1 MSVTHMTS
9 EARDNTILALVRTL
23 YVNGQATAQMLD
35 AGERLGQAMGLK
47 VTLIVRWGEL
57 QLRSEDNG
65 TIHAYQLPADPT
77 GVEMARVAAAMRE
90 VDDLEAGAVTSHAA
104 AKAIEK
110 ISRDPPAPTW
120 LFALA
125 AAAGAV
131 ALAVIFGVSHL
142 AAAALI
148 FVTAGVGAILRRRLA
163 RLSANPFVQPFCAA
177 LLAGFIGGIAVRYD
191 LSSSLRLVAV
201 CPCMILVPG
210 PHILNGA
217 LDLVTGRIPL
227 GAARLLYAGVIIA
240 AISIGL
246 LIGLA
251 LLGVSLP
258 IEEPGRAV
266 PLWQDVIA
274 AGVAVAAYS
283 IFFSTPP
290 AMLPWPIA
298 IGMLA
303 HALHW
308 ATLAT
313 LGSGVV
319 TSALVACVVVGLILT
334 PVSRRT
340 HMPFA
345 AIGFASVVSMLPGVY
360 LFRLTSGLVQ
370 IAASA
375 QPSSELIGATF
386 ADGMTAGIVIV
397 AMSFG
402 LIIPKL
408 IIDYLSEK
416 SRRANP

>member
-1 MSVTHMTS
+1 MTS

-47 VTLIVRWGEL
+47 VTLFVRWGEL

-65 TIHAYQLPADPT
+65 AIRAYQLPADPT

-148 FVTAGVGAILRRRLA
+148 FVTAGVGGILRRRLA

>member
-1 MSVTHMTS
+1 MTS
-9 EARDNTILALVRTL
+9 EARDNTILAVVRTL

-177 LLAGFIGGIAVRYD
+177 LVAGFIGGIAVRYD

>member
-177 LLAGFIGGIAVRYD
+177 LVAGFIGGIAVRYD

>member
-1 MSVTHMTS
+1 MTS
-9 EARDNTILALVRTL
+9 EARDNTILAVVRTL

-148 FVTAGVGAILRRRLA
+148 FVTAGVGGILRRRLA

-251 LLGVSLP
+251 LLGVHCRLKNP
-258 IEEPGRAV
+258 EEPCPCGR
-266 PLWQDVIA
+266 
-274 AGVAVAAYS
+274 
-283 IFFSTPP
+283 T
-290 AMLPWPIA
+290 
-298 IGMLA
+298 
-303 HALHW
+303 
-308 ATLAT
+308 
-313 LGSGVV
+313 
-319 TSALVACVVVGLILT
+319 
-334 PVSRRT
+334 
-340 HMPFA
+340 
-345 AIGFASVVSMLPGVY
+345 
-360 LFRLTSGLVQ
+360 
-370 IAASA
+370 
-375 QPSSELIGATF
+375 
-386 ADGMTAGIVIV
+386 
-397 AMSFG
+397 
-402 LIIPKL
+402 
-408 IIDYLSEK
+408 
-416 SRRANP
+416 

>member
-1 MSVTHMTS
+1 M
-9 EARDNTILALVRTL
+9 ARDNTILALVRTL

>member
-1 MSVTHMTS
+1 MTS

-47 VTLIVRWGEL
+47 VTLFVRWGEL

-65 TIHAYQLPADPT
+65 TIRAYQLPADPT

>member
-1 MSVTHMTS
+1 MTS
-9 EARDNTILALVRTL
+9 EARDNSLLALVRTL
-23 YVNGQATAQMLD
+23 YVNGQASAQMLD
-35 AGERLGQAMGLK
+35 AGERLGQALGLK

-65 TIHAYQLPADPT
+65 TIRAYQLPADPT

-90 VDDLEAGAVTSHAA
+90 VDDLEAGTLTPHAA
-104 AKAIEK
+104 VEAIEK

-131 ALAVIFGVSHL
+131 ALAVIFGVSHF

-148 FVTAGVGAILRRRLA
+148 FITAGVGAILRRRLA

-201 CPCMILVPG
+201 CPCMILIPG

-217 LDLVTGRIPL
+217 LDLVTGRINL

-240 AISIGL
+240 AISMGL

-258 IEEPGRAV
+258 VEEPGRVV

-283 IFFSTPP
+283 IFFSTPT

-313 LGSGVV
+313 LGFGAV
-319 TSALVACVVVGLILT
+319 TAALAACVVVGLIL
-334 PVSRRT
+334 
-340 HMPFA
+340 
-345 AIGFASVVSMLPGVY
+345 ASVACAGRPRHAAGSWDGGLSS
-360 LFRLTSGLVQ
+360 RLSR
-370 IAASA
+370 
-375 QPSSELIGATF
+375 
-386 ADGMTAGIVIV
+386 TARP
-397 AMSFG
+397 
-402 LIIPKL
+402 LQ
-408 IIDYLSEK
+408 
-416 SRRANP
+416 RRAADETPAVARGPLIPLPLRR